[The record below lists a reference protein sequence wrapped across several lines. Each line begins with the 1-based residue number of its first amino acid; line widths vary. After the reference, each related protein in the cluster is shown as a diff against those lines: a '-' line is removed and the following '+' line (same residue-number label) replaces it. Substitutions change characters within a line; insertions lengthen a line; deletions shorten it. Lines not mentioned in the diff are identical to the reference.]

1 MTAGAR
7 VVELRAR
14 RRWRVLIALAIP
26 AFTALMVL
34 GSAAIMSGAIR
45 GREGDVLEIGVWFR
59 ILIVVVIVAVLG
71 GLIVVP
77 GTALL
82 VRHARG
88 VPDVRLDD
96 QGVVWGRDR
105 SRDMAIDWRDI
116 ERVTAKTQ
124 ETKYLTERV
133 FVLHPRAGRSGS
145 RAKTLYGRLTGAGN
159 RLMYGGP
166 FVISTVAAD
175 RSWDEIL
182 QILAEHLPNAK
193 GPFDVS

>member
-1 MTAGAR
+1 MSGVAR

-14 RRWRVLIALAIP
+14 RAWRIVIGLAVAAFVVLI
-26 AFTALMVL
+26 VL
-34 GSAAIMSGAIR
+34 GSVEILSGD
-45 GREGDVLEIGVWFR
+45 GDPWFR
-59 ILIVVVIVAVLG
+59 ILTVLVLVATLG

-88 VPDVRLDD
+88 VPDVRFDD
-96 QGVVWGRDR
+96 QGVVWGLDR

-133 FVLHPRAGRSGS
+133 FVLQPRAGRSGS

-182 QILAEHLPNAK
+182 QVLAAHLPNAK
-193 GPFDVS
+193 GPFDAS